1 MTAIETQA
9 TATTDREVVIS
20 RVFDAPREL
29 VFKAWTDPE
38 HLAQWYAPRGCT
50 IEIREIDARTG
61 GGFHHCIRSPEFHD
75 CWCRGTYLEVVP
87 PEKIVLTMGVSNENG
102 DLISAA
108 DAGMD
113 PDWPAETTLTV
124 EFKEN
129 GGKTTVTLYQTVS
142 ESLAKRT
149 GAYPS
154 WLNMLDRLDEVVQG
168 MK

>member
-1 MTAIETQA
+1 MTAIETETA
-9 TATTDREVVIS
+9 ATTDREVVIS

-38 HLAQWYAPRGCT
+38 HLAKWYAPRGCT
-50 IEIREIDARTG
+50 IEMREIDVRTG
-61 GGFHHCIRSPEFHD
+61 GTYHHCIRNPAFHD
-75 CWCRGTYLEVVP
+75 CWCKGTYLEVVP
-87 PEKIVLTMGVSNENG
+87 PERIVCTMAISNEKG
-102 DLISAA
+102 DLITAV

-113 PDWPAETTLTV
+113 PDWPSETTLTV
-124 EFKEN
+124 EFEEHA
-129 GGKTTVTLYQTVS
+129 GKTTVTLHQTVQ

-154 WLNMLDRLDEVVQG
+154 WLDMLDRLDELVQG